1 LPIHDLGYRPWNG
14 ELKSMWSRL
23 SMIAN
28 SGIAL
33 AGKNRW
39 MRRILVVAWIP
50 VLYWGVSFFLIGQSF
65 EQPAKLTVDP
75 DSLID
80 AVERESTNNGMPIRL
95 TLQQRELIKAEIRS
109 TGTISAKVLETYGAS
124 QGLDVREI
132 KEETAKSF
140 NQLKAAGTL
149 NGMFRNIPG
158 VRVLASS
165 IRDAESNSEA
175 RNRLWS
181 WLLMTF
187 FRYSQAFLILILI
200 GTISPGLISHDL
212 RSRAYLLYFS
222 RPIGKL
228 EYIFGK
234 LAVPAFYIF
243 LVSTFPAL
251 VLYLFA
257 VMMSPNTDVIFSTLD
272 IPLRIIGASLVLI
285 IPTAVLSTALSS
297 LTTESRFASFAWFA
311 IWILGHGTWLIVLFG
326 ARQRWKTSLTEALE
340 NSVVKSWSNISI
352 YNTLGDVQAWIFGF
366 KPLSDVYVPIAILIG
381 ITVIG
386 MLVLFRRVTAPLRA

>member
-1 LPIHDLGYRPWNG
+1 MPIHDLGYRPWNG
-14 ELKSMWSRL
+14 KLKSMWSRL

-50 VLYWGVSFFLIGQSF
+50 VLYWGVAFFLIGQSF
-65 EQPAKLTVDP
+65 EQPVQQAVSADQ
-75 DSLID
+75 LID
-80 AVERESTNNGMPIRL
+80 AVEKETGVQMSLKQRDQLRQEIKKTGKFSL
-95 TLQQRELIKAEIRS
+95 TL
-109 TGTISAKVLETYGAS
+109 LETFGAS
-124 QGLDVREI
+124 RGIDVESLKKELGKRTNQRAAAENLDD
-132 KEETAKSF
+132 
-140 NQLKAAGTL
+140 
-149 NGMFRNIPG
+149 MFRNIPG
-158 VRVLASS
+158 VRALSNS
-165 IRDAESNSEA
+165 IRDAEDTSEA
-175 RNRLWS
+175 RNRLWA

-228 EYIFGK
+228 EYIVGK

-251 VLYLFA
+251 TLYLFGI
-257 VMMSPNTDVIFSTLD
+257 MMSPNTEVIASTLD
-272 IPLRIIGASLVLI
+272 IPLRIILASLVLI

-297 LTTESRFASFAWFA
+297 LTTESRFASFAWFG
-311 IWILGHGTWLIVLFG
+311 IWILGHGTWLTVLIG
-326 ARQRWKTSLTEALE
+326 TAIRSNVDAAEVLNSDVVQR
-340 NSVVKSWSNISI
+340 WSNISI
-352 YNTLGDVQAWIFGF
+352 YNTLGDVQSWIFGF
-366 KPLSDVYVPIAILIG
+366 KPFSDAYFSLAILIA

-386 MLVLFRRVTAPLRA
+386 LLVLFRRVTAPLRA